1 MNYVFKLVL
10 EFERLVVATIN
21 RVCVCRNNF
30 FNSIVCAVKTHARA
44 CRPSTELY
52 SKLAIMNCVI

>member
-21 RVCVCRNNF
+21 RVCVW
-30 FNSIVCAVKTHARA
+30 
-44 CRPSTELY
+44 PSTELY